1 MGKFQLLSEIA
12 TGGMAEIWI
21 AKQQLEEGIEKL
33 VVIKML
39 RPKLKRNRE
48 FVHMFLNEARIAA
61 RLKHRNVVQ
70 MYDLGYADG
79 NYFIAMEYIA
89 GENLRTT
96 TKACRKTGEKIP
108 LSFSLA
114 IMSRACEGLH
124 YAHTK
129 TDVLGRPLNIVHCDM
144 SPQNIVISFNG
155 EIKLVDFGVA
165 KAASRF
171 EQAQKGVVKGKLA
184 YMSPEQIQGKPMDAR
199 SDVFS
204 AGIVLWELATWKR
217 LFGSFTPNEIVKL
230 IPGGNV
236 PSPRRVNPEISPD
249 LEAVI
254 LRALQKDPLKR
265 FQTAEEM
272 HAALQEVI
280 GLLPAPAKPAELSA
294 FMRRIFE
301 HKLDSVRKIEKAQ
314 EDGEL
319 GSFLF
324 HDLSLETEEMAAL
337 GGDFAAE
344 VTAPPPAVTAP
355 AEQKIDVPAPGP
367 VRPRVEPRSRVLPQ
381 PPVTKPRSYLPAI
394 IITAAVILLSAAGYI
409 LVAWQADLWPFSPPP
424 AETGKP
430 PAPQDAKPGT
440 IHVASTPRGAGVLIN
455 DKMRCST
462 PCAVDKLKLGQ
473 PYLLEIQLE
482 GYQPWTAEF
491 TLEKGFEIRRFDATL
506 QKETAKWGSV
516 TVLTKEPGGRVELNG
531 KPLKRATPTTI
542 KKVPAGRK
550 HTLKVSFDKHEWV
563 TEFEVKSGQ
572 HLKLVEPG
580 TPKQK

>member
-1 MGKFQLLSEIA
+1 MLSEIA

-39 RPKLKRNRE
+39 RSKLKRNRE

-108 LSFSLA
+108 LSFSLT
-114 IMSRACEGLH
+114 IMSQACEGLH

-144 SPQNIVISFNG
+144 SPQNIVISFGG
-155 EIKLVDFGVA
+155 EVKLVDFGVA
-165 KAASRF
+165 RATSRF

-184 YMSPEQIQGKPMDAR
+184 YMSPEQIQGKPLDAR

-204 AGIVLWELATWKR
+204 AGIVLWELCTWKR
-217 LFGSFTPNEIVKL
+217 LFGSFAPNEIVKL
-230 IPGGNV
+230 IPSGHV
-236 PSPRRVNPEISPD
+236 PSPRRVNPEVTPD
-249 LEAVI
+249 LESVI
-254 LRALQKDPLKR
+254 LKALEKDPLAR

-272 HAALQEVI
+272 HSALQEVI
-280 GLLPAPAKPAELSA
+280 GLLPEPAKASDLSA

-324 HDLSLETEEMAAL
+324 HDLRLEEDEISAL
-337 GGDFAAE
+337 GGDLAAE
-344 VTAPPPAVTAP
+344 VTAPPPAAP
-355 AEQKIDVPAPGP
+355 EQKLDIPAPGP
-367 VRPRVEPRSRVLPQ
+367 ARPKPQAPPAALPRPRVS
-381 PPVTKPRSYLPAI
+381 KPRSFLPTI
-394 IITAAVILLSAAGYI
+394 LVIITVLLLGAATYV
-409 LVAWQADLWPFSPPP
+409 LVAWQANLWPFSAAPAMISRPTEPP
-424 AETGKP
+424 AAGK
-430 PAPQDAKPGT
+430 GM
-440 IHVASTPRGAGVLIN
+440 IHVASKPEGAGVRIN
-455 DKMRCST
+455 EKMRCST
-462 PCAVDKLKLGQ
+462 PCVVDKLEIGK
-473 PYLLEIQLE
+473 PHLLEIKLK
-482 GYQPWTAEF
+482 GYKTWTAEF
-491 TLEKGFEIRRFDATL
+491 TLEKGFEVRRFDATL
-506 QKETAKWGSV
+506 QKK
-516 TVLTKEPGGRVELNG
+516 
-531 KPLKRATPTTI
+531 
-542 KKVPAGRK
+542 
-550 HTLKVSFDKHEWV
+550 
-563 TEFEVKSGQ
+563 
-572 HLKLVEPG
+572 
-580 TPKQK
+580 